1 MANKKHY
8 YINLEGKKTEYI
20 LEKSLSLSQ
29 KMSFVVEVAGTV
41 VSKEVGYAY
50 ILQKAMFNYCLVRYY
65 TNIVL
70 FEDDTAFSLDKVE
83 RFLAKNKENVLD
95 VIQNNIPQ
103 NEYEE
108 LQFACDEAI
117 EYRKLHYNDLKD
129 EIEDLLQVVRA
140 FVLKPDRLNELLEAL
155 TDVVTKFANR
165 EDIDLDAVNKL
176 VNIIPVMQDM
186 DNKEVA
192 KAIIKEFH
200 RKDEISEVTSKPY
213 RKNNKGRKNKE
224 SDKKKEPVFTVET
237 GEKPDKE

>member
-50 ILQKAMFNYCLVRYY
+50 VLKQVIFNYCLITYY

-70 FEDDTAFSLDKVE
+70 FENGTEFSLDKVE
-83 RFLAKNKENVLD
+83 KFVNDNKENVLD
-95 VIQNNIPQ
+95 VIRDNVSDD
-103 NEYEE
+103 EYTE
-108 LQFACDEAI
+108 LKFACDEAI

-129 EIEDLLQVVRA
+129 EIEDLLQVVRE
-140 FVLKPDRLNELLEAL
+140 FVVKPDRMNELLDAM
-155 TDVVTKFANR
+155 TYAVTKFADR
-165 EDIDLDAVNKL
+165 EDIDFDALNKFAD
-176 VNIIPVMQDM
+176 IIPVLQDM
-186 DNKEVA
+186 DNKDVA

-200 RKDEISEVTSKPY
+200 H
-213 RKNNKGRKNKE
+213 KE
-224 SDKKKEPVFTVET
+224 
-237 GEKPDKE
+237 

>member
-50 ILQKAMFNYCLVRYY
+50 VLKQVIFNYCLITYY

-70 FEDDTAFSLDKVE
+70 FENGTEFSLDKVE
-83 RFLAKNKENVLD
+83 KFVNDNKENVLD
-95 VIQNNIPQ
+95 VIRDNVSDD
-103 NEYEE
+103 EYTE
-108 LQFACDEAI
+108 LKFACDEAI

-129 EIEDLLQVVRA
+129 EIEDLLQVVRE
-140 FVLKPDRLNELLEAL
+140 FVVKPDRMNELIDAM
-155 TDVVTKFANR
+155 TYAVTKFADR
-165 EDIDLDAVNKL
+165 EDIDFDALNKFAD
-176 VNIIPVMQDM
+176 IIPVLQDM
-186 DNKEVA
+186 DNKDVA

-200 RKDEISEVTSKPY
+200 P
-213 RKNNKGRKNKE
+213 KE
-224 SDKKKEPVFTVET
+224 
-237 GEKPDKE
+237 

>member
-50 ILQKAMFNYCLVRYY
+50 VLKQVIFNYCLITYY

-70 FEDDTAFSLDKVE
+70 FENGTEFSLDKVE
-83 RFLAKNKENVLD
+83 KFVNDNKENVLD
-95 VIQNNIPQ
+95 VIRDNVSDD
-103 NEYEE
+103 EYTE
-108 LQFACDEAI
+108 LKFACDEAI

-129 EIEDLLQVVRA
+129 EIEDLLQVVRE
-140 FVLKPDRLNELLEAL
+140 FVVKPDRMNELLDAM
-155 TDVVTKFANR
+155 TYAVTKFADR
-165 EDIDLDAVNKL
+165 EDIDFDALNKFAD
-176 VNIIPVMQDM
+176 IIPVLQDM
-186 DNKEVA
+186 DNKDVA

-200 RKDEISEVTSKPY
+200 P
-213 RKNNKGRKNKE
+213 KE
-224 SDKKKEPVFTVET
+224 
-237 GEKPDKE
+237 

>member
-50 ILQKAMFNYCLVRYY
+50 VLKQVIFNYCLITYY

-70 FEDDTAFSLDKVE
+70 FENGTEFSLDKVE
-83 RFLAKNKENVLD
+83 KFVNDNKENVLD
-95 VIQNNIPQ
+95 VIRDNVSDD
-103 NEYEE
+103 EYTE
-108 LQFACDEAI
+108 LKFACDEAI

-129 EIEDLLQVVRA
+129 EIEDLLQVVRE
-140 FVLKPDRLNELLEAL
+140 FVVKPDRMNELLDEMTYA
-155 TDVVTKFANR
+155 VTKFADR
-165 EDIDLDAVNKL
+165 EDIDFDALNKFAD
-176 VNIIPVMQDM
+176 IIPVLQDM
-186 DNKEVA
+186 DNKDVA

-200 RKDEISEVTSKPY
+200 P
-213 RKNNKGRKNKE
+213 KE
-224 SDKKKEPVFTVET
+224 
-237 GEKPDKE
+237 